1 MIIKIERGVQP
12 RNGAAMDGWSVEMR
26 EFRAEMVR
34 RSLLTTSIDKRIS
47 ILTRCET
54 ALGHPLIDATT
65 DELRDWLDAH
75 KLVAR
80 SRYSYIS
87 HLASFWQWALI
98 EELATRNPTLRLTR
112 PKMRRSLPR
121 PVSRDDFLHVLD
133 QAPTKQLRAMIALA
147 GYAGLRCI
155 EIATLDACDI
165 MEHLDPP
172 VLVVEHGK
180 GDKPRVQPIPAPL
193 IDALH
198 ALGIA
203 AHGAVFRDDD
213 GTQLTAGRVSHLLRS
228 HIHACGILASGHQL
242 RHAYGTEVYRRSG
255 DLRMTQEL
263 MGHSS
268 PATTAGY
275 TAWAQDRAASVVDSL
290 FT

>member
-1 MIIKIERGVQP
+1 MGSE
-12 RNGAAMDGWSVEMR
+12 SVELR
-26 EFRAEMVR
+26 EFRVEMGR
-34 RSLLTTSIDKRIS
+34 RSLLATSIDKRIS
-47 ILTRCET
+47 ILVRCET
-54 ALGHPLIDATT
+54 AMGHPLIEATT

-87 HLASFWQWALI
+87 HLASFWRWALI
-98 EELATRNPTLRLTR
+98 EERATRNPTLRLTR

-121 PVSRDDFLHVLD
+121 PVSRDDFLRVLD
-133 QAPTKQLRAMIALA
+133 QAPTKQLRAMVALA

-155 EIATLDACDI
+155 EIARLDASDI

-172 VLVVEHGK
+172 VLVVAKGK
-180 GDKPRVQPIPAPL
+180 GDTPRVQPMPVAL
-193 IDALH
+193 IDALRAH
-198 ALGIA
+198 GVS
-203 AHGAVFRDDD
+203 AHGAVFRDEV
-213 GTQLTAGRVSHLLRS
+213 GTQVSAGRVSHMLRE
-228 HIHACGILASGHQL
+228 HIHACGVEASGHQL

-255 DLRMTQEL
+255 NDLRMTQEML
-263 MGHSS
+263 GHQS

-275 TAWAQDRAASVVDSL
+275 TAWSPDKAASVVDTL

>member
-1 MIIKIERGVQP
+1 MVQS
-12 RNGAAMDGWSVEMR
+12 DELR

-34 RSLLTTSIDKRIS
+34 RSLLATSIDKRIS
-47 ILTRCET
+47 ILARCEM
-54 ALGHPLIDATT
+54 AIGHPLIDATT

-87 HLASFWQWALI
+87 HLASFWRWALI
-98 EELATRNPTLRLTR
+98 EERATRNPTLRLTR

-121 PVSRDDFLHVLD
+121 PVSRDDFLYLLD

-155 EIATLDACDI
+155 EIAQLDAGDI
-165 MEHLDPP
+165 MESLDPP
-172 VLVVEHGK
+172 VLVVEKGK
-180 GDKPRVQPIPAPL
+180 GDKPRVQPMPVPL

-198 ALGIA
+198 SLGFT
-203 AHGAVFRDDD
+203 AHGAVFRGED
-213 GTQLTAGRVSHLLRS
+213 GAQLTAGRVSHLLRS
-228 HIHACGILASGHQL
+228 HMHNCGVIASGHQL
-242 RHAYGTEVYRRSG
+242 RHAYGTEVYRRSSN
-255 DLRMTQEL
+255 DIRMTQDL
-263 MGHSS
+263 LGHAS

-275 TAWAQDRAASVVDSL
+275 AAWAQDKAAAVVDTL